1 MELEKEVRFKIDD
14 LMKIEKIIGI
24 TTLQETKKKNI
35 DLVMGWSGFD
45 SLEKYGFI
53 CRIRENNT
61 QIYLQCKKRINET
74 EWEET
79 KISLNSFNEGYQ
91 FLSLIGMKPY
101 LYLNREREERK
112 YGGLKI
118 FIDNID
124 LLGTYVEIELQ
135 KSNDPV
141 KELQEFIKKVGI
153 KGGREKLYGD
163 IFKEKLKSDE
173 AFKEMFEEKLRNFIL
188 SK

>member
-1 MELEKEVRFKIDD
+1 
-14 LMKIEKIIGI
+14 MKIEKIIGI

-79 KISLNSFNEGYQ
+79 KISLNSFNEDIN
-91 FLSLIGMKPY
+91 FKLNRDETIFVF
-101 LYLNREREERK
+101 NREREER
-112 YGGLKI
+112 
-118 FIDNID
+118 NM
-124 LLGTYVEIELQ
+124 V
-135 KSNDPV
+135 V
-141 KELQEFIKKVGI
+141 
-153 KGGREKLYGD
+153 
-163 IFKEKLKSDE
+163 
-173 AFKEMFEEKLRNFIL
+173 
-188 SK
+188 